1 MKPKQLLVAL
11 IAIFSAAV
19 MATEH
24 WASVKITT
32 VPVTGN
38 LYMLMGE
45 GGNIGVS
52 VGADGT
58 ILIDDQYAP
67 LSEKIVAALKGVA
80 GDMPKF
86 VINTHWHNDHAG
98 GNEKFGSAGA
108 LIVAQDNVLSSL
120 QEAKS
125 IPLFN
130 LDKPPSPK
138 AALPV
143 ITFGEEMTLHWNG
156 DDIALIHVANAHTD
170 GDAIV
175 HFKKANVIHT
185 GDVFFNGFYPL
196 IDVGSHGS
204 IDGMIAAADR
214 ILAIADD
221 RTKII
226 PGHGPLANKAD
237 LVAYRVMLAAARTNI
252 QALVAAGK
260 TEQQVVAAK
269 PTATLDAQWGDG
281 FLTPDVWVGIV
292 YQGMTARH

>member
-11 IAIFSAAV
+11 IAIFCAPV
-19 MATEH
+19 MASEH

-52 VGADGT
+52 VGTDGT

-86 VINTHWHNDHAG
+86 VINSHWHNDHTG
-98 GNEKFGSAGA
+98 GNENFGNAGA
-108 LIVAQDNVLSSL
+108 LVIAQDNVLSSL

-175 HFKKANVIHT
+175 HFKKANAIHT
-185 GDVFFNGFYPL
+185 GDIFFNGFYPF

-204 IDGMIAAADR
+204 IDGMIAAVDR
-214 ILAIADD
+214 ILAIANDA
-221 RTKII
+221 TKII

-237 LVAYRVMLAAARTNI
+237 LKAYRAMLATARTNI

-269 PTATLDAQWGDG
+269 PTAMQDAQWGHG